1 MRLTCHDSL
10 HFSLQQ
16 TCTSMTLN
24 QQLSLLPLDKLEFSS
39 FLYRAVILKL
49 LMEKDRKDLTPVI
62 T

>member
-24 QQLSLLPLDKLEFSS
+24 QQLSLLPLGKLEFSS